1 MKHGFMT
8 EEKKCVFKPE
18 QLCEEMLQHI
28 AMVSTVACCSLLDDP
43 E

>member
-1 MKHGFMT
+1 MS
-8 EEKKCVFKPE
+8 EEKKYVFKPE

-28 AMVSTVACCSLLDDP
+28 AMVSTVAFCSLPADP